1 MTTLPYPAPRPE
13 NESTTLDSFPIV
25 GIGASAGGLE
35 AVIALLRQLPPN
47 PGLAVVLVQ
56 HLDPSHPSLLTEIL
70 ARETSLT
77 VTQATH
83 DELVRPD
90 HLYVIP
96 PNHTLTIVNR
106 RLQLGP
112 REKPDGVFMPIDLFL
127 RSLAIDCD
135 RLAAAVVLSGG
146 GSDGALGL
154 QEVKANDGVTF
165 VQDARTAKHSA
176 MPRSAE
182 ATGCADF
189 VLPPE
194 QIAAE
199 LVRLKGCGIF
209 APTTIGETDQ
219 FGDETIVLPK
229 IFQVLRQ
236 QTGTDFSQY
245 KRPTIRRRISRRMAL
260 NNIHRLEDYVAFL
273 QQRPE
278 EQQALYQDFL
288 IRVTRFFRDPAAFE
302 TLQSTVFPNMLWNR
316 SPDDPV
322 RIWVVGC
329 STGEEVYS
337 LAIALLEVLGD
348 MITAIPVKIL
358 ATDINEAALEKARA
372 GIYLDNIT
380 QDVSPDRLRRFFNP
394 TNSHYQICKSV
405 RDLCV
410 FSTHNIIRDTP
421 FANLDLISCRNLL
434 IYLDLPLQKRVLP
447 YFHYALKVGGALM
460 LGTSETLGSSGDLF
474 EVVDKDHRIYS
485 KKPLPARVPIDFPVS
500 DRSFLSLPGTVA
512 TTNDNPRTVDLR
524 QEADR
529 LLLSRVSPAAI
540 LVDEHLSVINFRG
553 HTAPYLNPASGP
565 ASLELLKLLRSGL
578 ALELRVL
585 LERARRE
592 KIPAR
597 ADHIH
602 LDDDSD
608 PRTIAVDVLPI
619 PPHGV
624 PQGFLILFEGRPLAT
639 EVKSLTPADA
649 PSAPATASA
658 EPRVAQLEREL
669 TTLREYTQ
677 SILEENEATNEEL
690 RAANEEILSSNEEL
704 QSTNEELQTA
714 KEEMQSTNEE
724 LATVND
730 ELKHRNRE
738 LNLLND
744 DLLNLFGGLDIPVI
758 IVSRDLRIRRFTPP
772 AEALFNLIPGD
783 VGRRIS
789 DLRPNIEI
797 PDFPKMVADVIESLR
812 TKECDVHDHRG
823 RWYSLR
829 IRPYITTEN
838 KINGA
843 AIAFVDIDTMKRTAA
858 DLAIS
863 RDNAETIVE
872 TVWEP
877 LVVLDQ
883 QLRVQRANAAF
894 YRIFQLD
901 RNNVEHKSLA
911 SLNGDAWNNPDL
923 IAGLQRIIPRNS
935 RLRDYELRADF
946 PNLGRRTL
954 QLNAHRIFWE
964 GSGTQMILLAIEDI
978 TDLKQHIEQAT
989 LLAREQA
996 ARLVAEKQNRLK
1008 DEFLAMLAHELR
1020 TPLAPIRSSI
1030 HILQQHFQEDPLVD
1044 QVLDISER
1052 QIAHMSRLLDDLL
1065 DMARLTQGKIQLRRE
1080 LVHLQAVLD
1089 RAIESSRHFI
1099 DSRGHTLQTEM
1110 TAEPI
1115 YLYADPARLEQIFR
1129 NLLNNAAKY
1138 TDFGGHIRIATES
1151 TADEVTIRVSDNGIG
1166 ISATLLPHV
1175 FDLFTQADR
1184 SIDRSQGGLGIGL
1197 TLVKNL
1203 VTMHAG
1209 QIDAASEGEGKG
1221 STFTVRL
1228 PRVQT
1233 NARPEAVREAPPKNL
1248 SKAGVRIL
1256 VVDDN
1261 HDAAKTLTLLLR
1273 TVGHEVTTAYAADEA
1288 LTLAAQNRYDVF
1300 LLDIGLPSMDG
1311 YELARTLRDK
1321 LKLTDALLVAVTGY
1335 GQADDHRKSSEAG
1348 FDLHLVKPINP
1359 TELFTLLERR
1369 AKPTGNQN
1377 EPQT

>member
-1 MTTLPYPAPRPE
+1 M
-13 NESTTLDSFPIV
+13 DSFPIV

-35 AVIALLRQLPPN
+35 AVIALLRRLPAS

-70 ARETSLT
+70 SRETSLT

-96 PNHTLTIVNR
+96 PNHSLSIVNR
-106 RLQLGP
+106 RLQLSP
-112 REKPDGVFMPIDLFL
+112 REKTDGVFMPIDVFL
-127 RSLAIDCD
+127 RSLALDSG
-135 RLAAAVVLSGG
+135 RLAAAIILSGG

-154 QEVKANDGVTF
+154 QEVKANDGLTF
-165 VQDARTAKHSA
+165 VQDPLTAKHSG

-182 ATGCADF
+182 ETGCADF
-189 VLPPE
+189 VLPPD
-194 QIAAE
+194 QIADE
-199 LVRLKGCGIF
+199 LLRLKERGIF
-209 APTTIGETDQ
+209 AATIPHDADPFGE
-219 FGDETIVLPK
+219 ETLALPK
-229 IFQVLRQ
+229 IFQILRQ
-236 QTGTDFSQY
+236 RTGTDFSQY
-245 KRPTIRRRISRRMAL
+245 KRPTIRRRIVRRMAL
-260 NNIHRLEDYVAFL
+260 NNIHSLDDYAAFL

-278 EQQALYQDFL
+278 EQQALYQDLL
-288 IRVTRFFRDPAAFE
+288 IRVTRFFRNPGAFE

-337 LAIALLEVLGD
+337 LAIVLLEVLGD
-348 MITAIPVKIL
+348 MIVNIPVKIL

-380 QDVSPDRLRRFFNP
+380 LDVSPDRLRRFFNH
-394 TNSHYQICKSV
+394 THSHYQICKAV

-447 YFHYALKVGGALM
+447 YFHYALKVGGSLM
-460 LGTSETLGSSGDLF
+460 LGSSETIGASPDLF
-474 EVVDKDHRIYS
+474 EVVDKEHRIYS
-485 KKPLPARVPIDFPVS
+485 KKALPARVPIDFPVS
-500 DRSFLSLPGTVA
+500 DHSFPSLPGAIGVTEEKTRA
-512 TTNDNPRTVDLR
+512 VDLR

-529 LLLSRVSPAAI
+529 VLLSRVSPAAI
-540 LVDEHLSVINFRG
+540 LVDERLMVINFRG

-565 ASLELLKLLRSGL
+565 ASLELLKLVRPSL

-585 LERARRE
+585 LERVRRE
-592 KIPAR
+592 KSPVR
-597 ADHIH
+597 VGNFH
-602 LDDDSD
+602 LDDNED
-608 PRTIAVDVLPI
+608 PRTIAIDVQPI
-619 PPHGV
+619 PPNDV
-624 PQGFLILFEGRPLAT
+624 PQGFLILFESRPVDADNGAT
-639 EVKSLTPADA
+639 GA
-649 PSAPATASA
+649 ATDSGEA
-658 EPRVAQLEREL
+658 RIAQLEREL
-669 TTLREYTQ
+669 ATLREYTRA
-677 SILEENEATNEEL
+677 ILEENEATNEEL

-758 IVSRDLRIRRFTPP
+758 IVSRDLRIRHYTPP

-797 PDFPKMVADVIESLR
+797 PDFPKMIADVIESLR
-812 TKECDVHDHRG
+812 SSECDVRDHRG

-829 IRPYITTEN
+829 IRPYITSEN

-843 AIAFVDIDTMKRTAA
+843 AIAFVDIDIVKRTVAE
-858 DLAIS
+858 LAIS

-872 TVWEP
+872 MIWEP
-877 LVVLDQ
+877 LVVLDE

-894 YRIFQLD
+894 YRAFQLD
-901 RNNVEHKSLA
+901 KSEVEHKPFA
-911 SLNGDAWNNPDL
+911 ALNGQAWNDPGL
-923 IAGLQRIIPRNS
+923 IAGLQQIIPQNT
-935 RLRDYELRADF
+935 RLRDYELQRDF
-946 PNLGRRTL
+946 PNIGRRTL
-954 QLNAHRIFWE
+954 QLNAHRIFGE
-964 GSGTQMILLAIEDI
+964 ESGEEMILLAIEDI
-978 TDLKQHIEQAT
+978 TNLKQDVEQAT
-989 LLAREQA
+989 LLGREQA
-996 ARLVAEKQNRLK
+996 ARRAAEEQNRQK

-1020 TPLAPIRSSI
+1020 NPLAPIRSSI
-1030 HILQQHFQEDPLVD
+1030 HILQQRFQNDPLVD
-1044 QVLDISER
+1044 QVLEISER

-1065 DMARLTQGKIQLRRE
+1065 DVARMTQGKIHLQRG
-1080 LVHLQAVLD
+1080 LVHLQAVID
-1089 RAIESSRHFI
+1089 RAIESSRYFI
-1099 DSRGHTLQTEM
+1099 DSRGQTLQTEIP
-1110 TAEPI
+1110 TEPI
-1115 YLYADPARLEQIFR
+1115 YLFADPARLEQILW
-1129 NLLNNAAKY
+1129 NLLNNAAKD
-1138 TDFGGHIRIATES
+1138 TDFDGHIRIAAES
-1151 TADEVTIRVSDNGIG
+1151 TADEVTIRVSDDGIG
-1166 ISATLLPHV
+1166 ISAARLPHV
-1175 FDLFTQADR
+1175 FDLFTQPDR
-1184 SIDRSQGGLGIGL
+1184 SIDRSQGGMGIGL

-1203 VTMHAG
+1203 VTMHSG
-1209 QIDAASEGEGKG
+1209 QIEAASEGEGKG

-1228 PRVQT
+1228 PRVPSHT
-1233 NARPEAVREAPPKNL
+1233 RTEPASEATTKPPPK
-1248 SKAGVRIL
+1248 AGLRIL

-1261 HDAAKTLTLLLR
+1261 HDAAKTLSLLLR
-1273 TVGHEVTTAYAADEA
+1273 TVGHEATTAYAAEEA
-1288 LTLAAQNRYDVF
+1288 LTLATNNRYDVF
-1300 LLDIGLPSMDG
+1300 LLDIGLPNMNG
-1311 YELARTLRDK
+1311 YELARALRDK
-1321 LKLTDALLVAVTGY
+1321 LKLTDALIVAITGY
-1335 GQADDHRKSSEAG
+1335 GQADDHRKSAEAG

-1359 TELFTLLERR
+1359 TELFKLLERR
-1369 AKPTGNQN
+1369 AKSTGDQN
-1377 EPQT
+1377 GPPD